1 MAYRPLLKADQWSK
15 LIGAPTDEE
24 SLIRHY
30 TLSGEDMDLALS
42 KRGHRNQLGFAVQLC
57 LMRFPGRALAP
68 GEAVP
73 SEALAFIGDQM
84 EISLFVFA
92 DYARRDQTRRA
103 HAMEAQQHLGL
114 KISSQE
120 DRRVARLAAIDAAMA
135 TDSGTAVAQAVV
147 KSFRDRKILLPPE
160 DYMDRIGRA
169 GRAIARKR
177 IHLSILKGVTSQ
189 QFTLVDDLLALDPAI
204 KQTRFGWLNAWPD
217 SPGASN
223 LLGLMER
230 LTFIRKLGLDQ
241 NCRNNVH
248 PDRWRQIV
256 REGAATPS
264 WLAADFGAERKRATI
279 IATLIDLCERLT
291 DESVAMFCKQVGRLF
306 SRASATGAQR
316 YTDNRKETAKVLR
329 LFRETLRVLLADEE
343 DNSDSAII
351 ERLNAEV
358 GWHRLVQAQPT
369 VEAMVKDSDSDAL
382 LLAVQGYTGLRK
394 YAPQFL
400 DAFVFRSSRRH
411 DPLLAAIDVLRTM
424 NREARRALPAEVT
437 TQHLTAKAKTSI
449 FADGKSDRR
458 LYEIATLAVLREKLR
473 SGDISVEGSR
483 TFRSFA
489 DHLMPKAA
497 FEEKKAA
504 NALNLGVPGDF
515 DLYLSQMRQK
525 LDFSVKRLCYHAR
538 AGKLEGVRL
547 ENDEL
552 IVSPLKSEVP
562 EEAETLKWELNH
574 CLPRI
579 HITDLLAEVNGW
591 TGFSDRF
598 THLRTLDAVRN
609 GSAILAAVLADAT
622 NLGAKRMAEASANVS
637 ERQIGWARQFHVR
650 PETYKA
656 AQVAVT
662 DAHSVHPHASLWGA
676 GITSSSDGQFF
687 RAGDRAA
694 ARSDVNLHYGS
705 EPGAKFYSHL
715 SDQYGYF
722 SILPIS
728 PTESEAPYV
737 LDGLFDHETRLDIA
751 EHFTDTGGS
760 SDHVF
765 ALFALLGKR
774 FSPRLRDLKLKRF
787 HTFDGADAYPALRKH
802 IGLTLRPELMRE
814 HWSEILHMAAS
825 MNDRVVAPSTILKKL
840 SAAQK
845 PSLLSKALS
854 EVGRLERT
862 LFMIEYYS
870 DPALRRRCQG
880 GLNKGEA
887 AHKLK
892 RAVFFHESGE
902 IRDRSFDS
910 QAFRASGLNLVVAAI
925 VYWNTVYLARA
936 ADHLRSKGRVI
947 PDNLLKH
954 VSPLTWEHI
963 NLTGTYSWQTEPA
976 NPDAFKPIRE
986 GKPQFWAAA

>member
-1 MAYRPLLKADQWSK
+1 MAYRPLLKGDQWSE
-15 LIGAPTDEE
+15 LVGVPTDEE

-30 TLSGEDMDLALS
+30 SLSGDDIMLALS
-42 KRGHRNQLGFAVQLC
+42 KRGHRNKFGFALQLC
-57 LMRFPGRALAP
+57 LLRHPGRPLIPNEAISPAL
-68 GEAVP
+68 
-73 SEALAFIGDQM
+73 LNFIGAQIGIDVA
-84 EISLFVFA
+84 VFA
-92 DYARRDQTRRA
+92 DYAKREQTRRE
-103 HAMEAQQHLGL
+103 HAAELQQLTGL
-114 KISSQE
+114 RTA
-120 DRRVARLAAIDAAMA
+120 DRESRRRALLAGVDVAMRTDKGLEIAKAI
-135 TDSGTAVAQAVV
+135 V
-147 KSFRDRKILLPPE
+147 KSFRDGGILVPGV
-160 DYMDRIGRA
+160 DRLDKIGRA
-169 GRAIARKR
+169 GRAVARRRTNR
-177 IHLSILKGVTSQ
+177 IILGTYSPEQLSA
-189 QFTLVDDLLALDPAI
+189 VDDLLALDPAI

-223 LLGLMER
+223 LLGLLER
-230 LTFIRKLGLDQ
+230 LTFIRKLALDQ
-241 NCRNNVH
+241 NCRKDVH

-279 IATLIDLCERLT
+279 VATLIDLCERLT

-306 SRASATGAQR
+306 SRASATSAQR
-316 YTDNRKETAKVLR
+316 YTDNRRETAKVLR

-343 DNSDSAII
+343 DNSDGAIV

-369 VEAMVKDSDSDAL
+369 VEAMVKDSDPDAL
-382 LLAVQGYTGLRK
+382 LLAAQGYGGLRK

-400 DAFVFRSSRRH
+400 DAFVFCSSRRH
-411 DPLLAAIDVLRTM
+411 DPLLAAIDALRTM
-424 NREARRALPAEVT
+424 NREARRALPAKVP
-437 TQHLTAKAKTSI
+437 TQHLTEKAKASI

-483 TFRSFA
+483 TFRPFA

-504 NALNLGVPGDF
+504 NALSLGVPGDF
-515 DLYLSQMRQK
+515 DLYLDQMRQK
-525 LDFSVKRLCYHAR
+525 LDFGLKRLCYRAR
-538 AGKLEGVRL
+538 TGKLEGVRL
-547 ENDEL
+547 EKDEL

-609 GSAILAAVLADAT
+609 SSAILAAVLADAT

-656 AQVAVT
+656 AQAAVT
-662 DAHSVHPHASLWGA
+662 DAHSVQPHASLWGA

-694 ARSDVNLHYGS
+694 ARGDVNLHYGS

-751 EHFTDTGGS
+751 EHYTDTGGS

-787 HTFDGADAYPALRKH
+787 HTFDGPDAYPALRKH
-802 IGLTLRPELMRE
+802 IGLALRPELMRE
-814 HWSEILHMAAS
+814 HWTEMLHLAAS
-825 MNDRVVAPSTILKKL
+825 MNDRVVAPSTMLKKL
-840 SAAQK
+840 SASQK
-845 PSLLSKALS
+845 PSQLSKALS

-870 DPALRRRCQG
+870 DPGLRRRCLG

-936 ADHLRSKGRVI
+936 ADHLRSKGRAI

-963 NLTGTYSWQTEPA
+963 NLTGTYSWRTEPA
-976 NPDAFKPIRE
+976 NPDAFWPIRE
-986 GKPQFWAAA
+986 GKPLFWAAA